1 VSEWQE
7 VRFGDVVSFPPN
19 CKLTKGSTYPY
30 VELADINIGFKYVYS
45 SINKIYDGSGSKFE
59 NGDTLFARITPSL
72 ENGKIAQIKNLGQI
86 GFGSG
91 EFFIFRGK
99 ADISDSD
106 FIYYLSQTQAFKDNA
121 INSMVGASGRQ
132 RADNKFVAKTEIKLP
147 PFSTQLKIAKILSN
161 YDDLIENNLKRIR
174 LLEESAKLTYEE
186 WFLRFRIDG
195 ERLDIDPK
203 SRLPFG
209 WVFQN
214 LYDLYEIKYGQ
225 NLPQTEITESGKYEV
240 YGASGVMGY
249 HNKKN
254 ISRKVVLITS
264 RGNGSSDIH
273 RTYGESFVTNNSF
286 IVRSNNINLGLNF
299 SIHHLKTVGL
309 INYCSGSAQPQ
320 LTNDAMKNI
329 EIKLPD
335 EELLRRFNN
344 FAEPLIDTADNLRY
358 QNKLLKEA
366 RDILLPRLMTGMINT
381 DELDVAV

>member
-1 VSEWQE
+1 MSKWQE
-7 VRFGDVVSFPPN
+7 VTLSEVAPYWVEKVEAKELHEENYISADNMLPNKGGIVNSVYVPVSGKSSSFKPKDILISNIRPYFKKIWFADKNGGCSNDVIVFRAN
-19 CKLTKGSTYPY
+19 
-30 VELADINIGFKYVYS
+30 VNVAD
-45 SINKIYDGSGSKFE
+45 SK
-59 NGDTLFARITPSL
+59 
-72 ENGKIAQIKNLGQI
+72 
-86 GFGSG
+86 
-91 EFFIFRGK
+91 
-99 ADISDSD
+99 
-106 FIYYLSQTQAFKDNA
+106 FIYYCLSNNNFFDYMMAGANGVKMPRGNKNSIPKYK
-121 INSMVGASGRQ
+121 IN
-132 RADNKFVAKTEIKLP
+132 LP
-147 PFSTQLKIAKILSN
+147 PLLIQKKIAKILSN
-161 YDDLIENNLKRIR
+161 YDDLIENNLKRIK
-174 LLEESAKLTYEE
+174 LLEDSARLVYEE

-195 ERLDIDPK
+195 KRLDIDPK